1 LLISRDGQGE
11 LGRGITCLCLLLLV
25 CLPLA
30 GCSHELSYFQIREWG
45 DDLAPETLIE
55 ALKNKD
61 WRIRQ
66 EAALNLGR
74 IGDIKAVESLVTVLK
89 DEDWRVQLEA
99 AKALGKIGEPKAIGP
114 LEELLQSSSNL
125 RVRQAAKKALAK
137 VKRR

>member
-1 LLISRDGQGE
+1 MSKHEQRE

-25 CLPLA
+25 CLPFA
-30 GCSHELSYFQIREWG
+30 GCSHELSYSQIREWG

-66 EAALNLGR
+66 EAALNLGK
-74 IGDIKAVESLVTVLK
+74 IGGPKAVESLVAALK

-99 AKALGKIGEPKAIGP
+99 AKALGKIGDPRAIGP
-114 LEELLQSSSNL
+114 LEKLLQNSSNL
-125 RVRQAAKKALAK
+125 RVRQAAKEALAK